1 MVIIVLFYPGVLVLL
16 LAKKYT
22 ILYTDPPQPLPE
34 YTRS

>member
-1 MVIIVLFYPGVLVLL
+1 MATLVLFFPGVLVLL

-34 YTRS
+34 YTQW